1 MASNYVKFFIHIT
14 SRSRSTVKFTYKL
27 AVTKSVYFHTYL
39 VKVLTFKTNKTPESG
54 FSENDYFCSVLLRRQ
69 TTIVYN

>member
-1 MASNYVKFFIHIT
+1 MASNYVKFFINIT

-54 FSENDYFCSVLLRRQ
+54 L
-69 TTIVYN
+69 